1 MRNNY
6 QSFLDR
12 LELLF
17 AVYMRNLP
25 YNYLDFPMPKQVDIN
40 WGWDGFTTF
49 KKNYG
54 YFRFCL
60 YKNKRRRSN
69 IFRLRIRDS
78 IE

>member
-40 WGWDGFTTF
+40 WGGMV
-49 KKNYG
+49 
-54 YFRFCL
+54 
-60 YKNKRRRSN
+60 
-69 IFRLRIRDS
+69 
-78 IE
+78 